1 MREGHEGEERK
12 PCSDI
17 ELYAMGL
24 LEGEERERMERH
36 VAGCSDCRRELEQIE
51 ELLGLLPLAAEPAEP
66 PRGMR
71 ERVLGQVLGR
81 PRAERLE
88 NEPDDRSEPALPPDL
103 LLPVLQEEDARPHPP
118 APPEETAEEAPAAGR
133 DRTELPAGRA
143 KAAGASEEGFARR
156 RRFAVGAL
164 AGAAAVMLLVTGV
177 LAQRMDSLGRE
188 NKRLSAELQ
197 ASTQTLDS
205 TLEQLRKTEQP
216 SAGAMVSQ
224 IVSLKPVKDLVA
236 RGQAYLVVDDRGTH
250 LIVQAS
256 RLPELKDEQ
265 AYQVWLIKGDKPVN
279 AGTFKPTGN
288 AGAVTFTFP
297 GGSYDQVAL
306 TLEPDAF
313 GQAPRGDVVLA
324 GALKT

>member
-1 MREGHEGEERK
+1 MREGHEEENRK

-17 ELYAMGL
+17 DLYAMGL

-36 VAGCSDCRRELEQIE
+36 IAGCSDCREELARIE

-66 PRGMR
+66 PQGMR

-81 PRAERLE
+81 PQADRLE
-88 NEPDDRSEPALPPDL
+88 EDAAERSEPALPPDVFAL
-103 LLPVLQEEDARPHPP
+103 RQDEDGTDARQQLADRNERSSAAPLSGADRTERP
-118 APPEETAEEAPAAGR
+118 AERAQEAPAA
-133 DRTELPAGRA
+133 
-143 KAAGASEEGFARR
+143 EGTGRR
-156 RRFAVGAL
+156 RRLAVGAL

-188 NKRLSAELQ
+188 NKRLSAELH

-205 TLEQLRKTEQP
+205 TIEQLRKTEQP
-216 SAGAMVSQ
+216 FAGAMVSQ

-265 AYQVWLIKGDKPVN
+265 AFQVWLIKGDKPVN
-279 AGTFKPTGN
+279 AGTFMPTGN

-297 GGSYDQVAL
+297 GGSYDQVAI

-313 GQAPRGDVVLA
+313 GQEPRGSIVLA